1 MVYLGVAIYSFYW
14 VPTWDHISTAR
25 LVSSIVAWLGWV
37 GLSYFRLHEKSTEL
51 HFLCATAFFFG
62 CLVHYALAGFDVVKA
77 GAGKLVGLLDLLVL
91 CASLYCIW
99 VWRINGDPMGEWRAA
114 VGISLMQVCHLFESC
129 SVRKLF
135 IVVCPS
141 GTGVCS
147 RRHSLPLLVIVSVS
161 RAPTCFLIR
170 CLAIVGTAAQRP
182 QYFFS

>member
-1 MVYLGVAIYSFYW
+1 MTISDDLADLPVWQRCSSRFAAWCIW
-14 VPTWDHISTAR
+14 VWRSTPLIGSLPGSHISTAR

-114 VGISLMQVCHLFESC
+114 
-129 SVRKLF
+129 
-135 IVVCPS
+135 
-141 GTGVCS
+141 
-147 RRHSLPLLVIVSVS
+147 RRH
-161 RAPTCFLIR
+161 
-170 CLAIVGTAAQRP
+170 
-182 QYFFS
+182 